1 MGQILEVANPPE
13 DISTY
18 ILKENEVKMI
28 RPKYDAETG
37 EFLGLYKNFGFIVV
51 RGSPDEVFFNY
62 GYNKDKSKV
71 LYSPYRRRIPNS
83 FSRTIFNRPGL

>member
-1 MGQILEVANPPE
+1 MLEVPNPPE
-13 DISTY
+13 DISTN

-28 RPKYDAETG
+28 RPKYNAETG
-37 EFLGLYKNFGFIVV
+37 EFLGLYKNFG
-51 RGSPDEVFFNY
+51 SPDQVFFNY